1 MTAQSRSHRIGWL
14 VLLAV
19 CTAMCLLLM
28 LKVHAVKSDVVRA
41 DRQIVRLEQEKL
53 LLETEFETRANLL
66 QLSAW
71 NEIDFG
77 YVAPEAGQ
85 FIEDQRQLATLG
97 SPRAPGAPTPIRV
110 ARADGGASAP
120 RFPRFVS
127 PLTGKPMDEALLEPA
142 REQLSARA
150 GGNGPT
156 RIQLSAIVGSASE

>member
-1 MTAQSRSHRIGWL
+1 MTAPSRTRRIGWL
-14 VLLAV
+14 AVLAV
-19 CTAMCLLLM
+19 CTVVCLLLM

-41 DRQIVRLEQEKL
+41 DRQIVRLEQEKM

-77 YVAPEAGQ
+77 YVAPGADQ
-85 FIEDQRQLATLG
+85 FIANQRELASLG
-97 SPRAPGAPTPIRV
+97 SPRAPGTPAPIRV
-110 ARADGGASAP
+110 AHEGSGASAP

-127 PLTGKPMDEALLEPA
+127 PLTGKPLDEALLEPA

-150 GGNGPT
+150 GSGGPT
-156 RIQLSAIVGSASE
+156 RIELGAVLGSASE